1 MNKPSENGNATDDYD
16 HQFNQF
22 VPDTAAIGT
31 SAGIAYDS
39 LTF

>member
-1 MNKPSENGNATDDYD
+1 MNKPSENGNAPDDYD

-31 SAGIAYDS
+31 SAGIVYDS